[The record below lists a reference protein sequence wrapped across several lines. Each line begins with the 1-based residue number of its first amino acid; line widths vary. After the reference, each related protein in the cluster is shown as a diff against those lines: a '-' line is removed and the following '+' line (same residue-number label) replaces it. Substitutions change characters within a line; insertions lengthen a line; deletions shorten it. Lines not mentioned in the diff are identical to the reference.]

1 MRYYG
6 IISLKKSAVRAMHT
20 SSSSIRSLPYLG
32 WKVGQAKNVFGRVAR
47 LQTETSPGRRRGISL
62 DSLPYPTRP
71 NVTEHGGDAAATVG
85 ATGVQ

>member
-1 MRYYG
+1 MDF
-6 IISLKKSAVRAMHT
+6 AVD
-20 SSSSIRSLPYLG
+20 LG
-32 WKVGQAKNVFGRVAR
+32 WITWKVGQAKNVFGRVAR

-71 NVTEHGGDAAATVG
+71 NVTEHGGDATVG